1 MNAVWVG
8 VTVGIVGIIAAMLL
22 RRKGGRDTD
31 LGFVSNQWVSEQ
43 RLSEH
48 HNSQR

>member
-1 MNAVWVG
+1 MNSVWVG
-8 VTVGIVGIIAAMLL
+8 VAVGIAGIIAVMVL
-22 RRKGGRDTD
+22 RRKGAQDTE